1 MVNSIVLYIFWGKNT
16 YANAHTHIQTL
27 TNERIT
33 PLCTSIVYNINSN
46 KKTVSTIILY
56 NEWYNCE
63 QRSIEK
69 VRGF

>member
-1 MVNSIVLYIFWGKNT
+1 MQML
-16 YANAHTHIQTL
+16 THIYKPLRMNASHPYVPLLFITLIQT
-27 TNERIT
+27 
-33 PLCTSIVYNINSN
+33 